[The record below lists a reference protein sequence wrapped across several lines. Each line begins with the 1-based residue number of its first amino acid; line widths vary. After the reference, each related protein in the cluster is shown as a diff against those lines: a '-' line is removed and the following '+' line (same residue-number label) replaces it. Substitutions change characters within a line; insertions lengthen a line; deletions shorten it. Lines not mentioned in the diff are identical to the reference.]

1 MTKRLVAILALAG
14 TLSLGL
20 SAQKKDKPWT
30 EWSKKDA
37 EKVLNDSAWG
47 QTQTETDTSQM
58 TYSPT
63 AAGRA
68 SDTGERNQ
76 ATYVKYRIRFFSSR
90 PIRQAL
96 MRSIMLDMKDSLDA
110 QAAERMKNFAEAQSS
125 ESIILTVSYES
136 KDGRASGAAGQ
147 AFHSATAATL
157 KNTTYLERK
166 DGKRVFLK
174 EYVAPG
180 KDGFGARFI
189 FPRMAGEGPFITPE
203 SGEVRFASEVSK
215 DLKLNMKFKVAE
227 MLYDGKLEY

>member
-1 MTKRLVAILALAG
+1 MTKRLVAILALAC
-14 TLSLGL
+14 TLSPGL
-20 SAQKKDKPWT
+20 SAQKKEKPWT

-76 ATYVKYRIRFFSSR
+76 ATYIKYRIRFFSSR

-110 QAAERMKNFAEAQSS
+110 QATERMKSFAETQAS
-125 ESIILTVSYES
+125 ESIIVTVSYES
-136 KDGRASGAAGQ
+136 KDGRVSGAAGQ
-147 AFHSATAATL
+147 TFHSATAGTL
-157 KNTTYLERK
+157 KNAVYLERK
-166 DGKRVFLK
+166 DGKRVYVK
-174 EYVAPG
+174 EYYVPG

-189 FPRMAGEGPFITPE
+189 FPRVVGEGPFITPE
-203 SGEVRFASEVSK
+203 TNEVRFVAQMSK
-215 DLKLNMKFKVAE
+215 ELKLDMKFKVAE
-227 MLYDGKLEY
+227 MIHDGKLEY